1 MAYNIFKMQSDY
13 CSVLILL
20 DFFVEFLIKVLLAK
34 TKSNTIEVLISKAWI
49 DSYINHNEFDSVNKI
64 IREYNEMEE
73 KIKSFKN
80 AVEYYI

>member
-1 MAYNIFKMQSDY
+1 MIQV
-13 CSVLILL
+13 CV
-20 DFFVEFLIKVLLAK
+20 DFVGFFFWVYIKVLLAK
-34 TKSNTIEVLISKAWI
+34 TESNTIEVLISKAWI

-73 KIKSFKN
+73 KIKNFKN

>member
-1 MAYNIFKMQSDY
+1 M
-13 CSVLILL
+13 
-20 DFFVEFLIKVLLAK
+20 LLAK

-73 KIKSFKN
+73 KIKKFKN
-80 AVEYYI
+80 AVEYYIQNNGNLLFQLQDKYC